1 MDFNY
6 TEEQE
11 AFRQKVRD
19 FVTHNLPKN
28 SGRAGSPQS
37 GAQADREFLIQWQ
50 RKLYEA
56 GLLGVS
62 WPREYGGGGKTEMEL
77 AIFNEEMAKAG
88 APVPNVSVFGPVML
102 AHGSEEQ
109 KQRYLRKAL
118 SAEEHWCLGLS
129 EPGAGSDL
137 GSLKTRAELVGDEF
151 IVNGQ
156 KCWNSGA
163 HHADFCMLLTRTD
176 PKAPKHLGLTYMIV
190 DMKTPGVEVRPLRQI
205 TGSSDFNE
213 MFFTNVRVPRTN
225 VVGEINGGWRVA
237 ISTLSSERGTLAL
250 ATAVDYVNI
259 FDDLVKMARQTTRN
273 GQPALEDPLVRQQLA
288 QFYIDLATMKYTLYR
303 NFTRWMKGAAPGPEG
318 SINKLAWSELNQ
330 RMYDFAIALQGQ
342 AGQLMP
348 GSARVIAEGRWTF
361 GFLRSRANTIEAGTS
376 EIHRNAIAERLLGLP
391 KGR

>member
-6 TEEQE
+6 TKEQE
-11 AFRQKVRD
+11 QFRRRVRD
-19 FVTHNLPKN
+19 FLTHNLPKEN
-28 SGRAGSPQS
+28 ARAGSPQS
-37 GAQADREFLIQWQ
+37 GMQADREFLIQWQ

-62 WPREYGGGGKTEMEL
+62 WPKEYGGGGATDVEL
-77 AIFNEEMAKAG
+77 AIFNEEMARGG
-88 APVPNVSVFGPVML
+88 APVPNISVFGPVLL

-137 GSLKTRAELVGDEF
+137 GSVRTRAELVGDEF

-156 KCWNSGA
+156 KVWNSGG
-163 HHADFCMLLTRTD
+163 HYADFCMLLTRTD
-176 PKAPKHLGLTYMIV
+176 PSAPKHNGLTYMIV
-190 DMKTPGVEVRPLRQI
+190 DMKDPGVEVRPLRQI

-213 MFFTNVRVPRTN
+213 VFFTNVRVPRTN
-225 VVGEINGGWRVA
+225 VVGRINEGWRVA
-237 ISTLSSERGTLAL
+237 IATLSSERGTLAL

-259 FDDLVKMARQTTRN
+259 FEDLVKMARGLRRE
-273 GQPALEDPLVRQQLA
+273 GEPVLADPRVRQQLA

-303 NFTRWMKGAAPGPEG
+303 NFTRILRGAIPGPEG
-318 SINKLAWSELNQ
+318 SISKLAWSELNQ
-330 RMYDFAIALQGQ
+330 RMYDFALALQGP
-342 AGQLMP
+342 ASQLMRGEP
-348 GSARVIAEGRWTF
+348 RAIADGRWTF